1 MPIYRVLEPQLGR
14 LHMRAWRGRLLRTVG
29 LLLVTLAACAT
40 GLIALDS
47 SGQPLAAKMFRA
59 MWNALNLVTTLGDL
73 TGLDQRE
80 KVFMM
85 ATMVAFLV
93 IGGYAVSSLTGIF
106 SSDAVM
112 AFRENRKMEHK
123 LDRLA
128 NHVIVIGFGALGKLV
143 ASRLRAAGEQVVVID
158 RAEDL
163 AAQASNLGYF
173 VVQGDAGVDDAVL
186 DRSGIEQARALVV
199 TTEDPDRKLSLT
211 LLAHSRNPKLKIA
224 VTGEQP
230 ARSAAPSRGRIG
242 GGGHGR
248 TDRRCV
254 GRSARQRRP
263 SLIAGSG
270 SYPGAHRLASLRRND
285 SEVVLDARYAG
296 RALGCEGE
304 RIALKAESPRPRD
317 VPRRRRRRHR
327 RSRAIGPRPGS
338 RR

>member
-14 LHMRAWRGRLLRTVG
+14 LQMREWRGRLLRTVG
-29 LLLVTLAACAT
+29 LLLVTLAACAI

-47 SGQPLAAKMFRA
+47 SGQPLPAKIFRG

-106 SSDAVM
+106 SSDAVL

-128 NHVIVIGFGALGKLV
+128 THVIVIGFGALGQLV
-143 ASRLRAAGEQVVVID
+143 AGRLHEAGEQVVVID
-158 RAEDL
+158 RADDL
-163 AAQASNLGYF
+163 AAQASNLGYL

-224 VTGEQP
+224 VTGANSPRGALLQR
-230 ARSAAPSRGRIG
+230 AGAAEVVVM
-242 GGGHGR
+242 
-248 TDRRCV
+248 DE
-254 GRSARQRRP
+254 
-263 SLIAGSG
+263 LIAG
-270 SYPGAHRLASLRRND
+270 ALVDRLGKGGQA
-285 SEVVLDARYAG
+285 
-296 RALGCEGE
+296 
-304 RIALKAESPRPRD
+304 
-317 VPRRRRRRHR
+317 
-327 RSRAIGPRPGS
+327 
-338 RR
+338 